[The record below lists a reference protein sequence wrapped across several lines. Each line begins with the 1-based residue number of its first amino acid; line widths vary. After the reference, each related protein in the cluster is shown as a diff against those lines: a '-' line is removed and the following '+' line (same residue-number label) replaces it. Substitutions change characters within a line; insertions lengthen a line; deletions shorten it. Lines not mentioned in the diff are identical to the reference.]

1 MARTSRQSH
10 LSPEAMKAIRKR
22 LGRNQ
27 RDFWSM
33 FGVSQPLGS
42 RFEKDITPS
51 VPVAMLVW
59 LRTQQK
65 LSDHD
70 LIDALAALGLSSSA
84 PCASTDAAL
93 RAA

>member
-10 LSPEAMKAIRKR
+10 LSSEELKSMRKE

-42 RFEKDITPS
+42 RFEKDVTPS

-59 LRTQQK
+59 LRTHQK

-70 LIDALAALGLSSSA
+70 LAEALSALGLST
-84 PCASTDAAL
+84 PQYAANDQL
-93 RAA
+93 AA

>member
-10 LSPEAMKAIRKR
+10 LSPEGLKAMRKE

-27 RDFWSM
+27 REFWSM

-42 RFEKDITPS
+42 RFEKDVVPS

-59 LRTQQK
+59 LRTHQK
-65 LSDHD
+65 LSDQD
-70 LIDALAALGLSSSA
+70 LSEALSALGLTASQSA
-84 PCASTDAAL
+84 ANDLLAA
-93 RAA
+93 

>member
-10 LSPEAMKAIRKR
+10 LSAEELKAMRKE

-27 RDFWSM
+27 REFWSM

-59 LRTQQK
+59 LRAQQK
-65 LSDHD
+65 LSDQD
-70 LIDALAALGLSSSA
+70 LSEALSALGLSS
-84 PCASTDAAL
+84 PRMAANEL
-93 RAA
+93 MAA

>member
-10 LSPEAMKAIRKR
+10 LSSEELKNMRKE

-27 RDFWSM
+27 RDFWWM

-59 LRTQQK
+59 LRAQQK
-65 LSDHD
+65 LSDQD
-70 LIDALAALGLSSSA
+70 LTEALSALGLA
-84 PCASTDAAL
+84 TPYYAANDQL
-93 RAA
+93 AA

>member
-10 LSPEAMKAIRKR
+10 LSPAGLKAMRQQ

-42 RFEKDITPS
+42 RFEKDTSHPLFRWRCWSGYERTINCRITIWPMHWRRW
-51 VPVAMLVW
+51 VYTH
-59 LRTQQK
+59 LR
-65 LSDHD
+65 LMP
-70 LIDALAALGLSSSA
+70 IG
-84 PCASTDAAL
+84 
-93 RAA
+93 

>member
-10 LSPEAMKAIRKR
+10 LSSEELKSIRKE

-65 LSDHD
+65 LSDQD
-70 LIDALAALGLSSSA
+70 LSEALSALGLST
-84 PCASTDAAL
+84 PCVAANDL
-93 RAA
+93 MAA

>member
-10 LSPEAMKAIRKR
+10 LSSEELKNMRKE

-59 LRTQQK
+59 LRTHHK
-65 LSDHD
+65 LSDQD
-70 LIDALAALGLSSSA
+70 LAEALAALGMR
-84 PCASTDAAL
+84 PVAAN
-93 RAA
+93 AAQMAA

>member
-10 LSPEAMKAIRKR
+10 LSPEGLRAMRKE

-27 RDFWSM
+27 REFWSM
-33 FGVSQPLGS
+33 FGVSQPVGS
-42 RFEKDITPS
+42 RFEKDLTPS

-59 LRTQQK
+59 LRTQNK

-70 LIDALAALGLSSSA
+70 LAAALEGLGVSA
-84 PCASTDAAL
+84 
-93 RAA
+93 

>member
-10 LSPEAMKAIRKR
+10 LSSEELKTMRKE

-59 LRTQQK
+59 LRTHHK
-65 LSDHD
+65 LSDQD
-70 LIDALAALGLSSSA
+70 LAEALAALGMRPMA
-84 PCASTDAAL
+84 ANASQMAA
-93 RAA
+93 

>member
-10 LSPEAMKAIRKR
+10 LSSEELKTMRKE

-59 LRTQQK
+59 LRAQQK
-65 LSDHD
+65 LSDQD
-70 LIDALAALGLSSSA
+70 LSEALSALGLRTEA
-84 PCASTDAAL
+84 RNAERIAAW
-93 RAA
+93 

>member
-10 LSPEAMKAIRKR
+10 LSSEELKSMRKE

-59 LRTQQK
+59 LRAQQK
-65 LSDHD
+65 LSDQD
-70 LIDALAALGLSSSA
+70 LTEALSALGLA
-84 PCASTDAAL
+84 TPYYAANDQL
-93 RAA
+93 AA

>member
-10 LSPEAMKAIRKR
+10 LSSEELKSMRKE

-59 LRTQQK
+59 LRTHHR
-65 LSDHD
+65 LSDQD
-70 LIDALAALGLSSSA
+70 LAEALAALGMR
-84 PCASTDAAL
+84 PVAAN
-93 RAA
+93 AAQMAA

>member
-10 LSPEAMKAIRKR
+10 LSSEELKSMRKE

-59 LRTQQK
+59 LRTHHK
-65 LSDHD
+65 LNDQD
-70 LIDALAALGLSSSA
+70 LAEALAALGMRPVA
-84 PCASTDAAL
+84 ANASRMAA
-93 RAA
+93 

>member
-10 LSPEAMKAIRKR
+10 LSPEGLKAMRKE

-27 RDFWSM
+27 REFWSM

-42 RFEKDITPS
+42 RFEKDIMPS

-59 LRTQQK
+59 LRAQKK
-65 LSDHD
+65 LSDQD
-70 LIDALAALGLSSSA
+70 LSEALLALGLT
-84 PCASTDAAL
+84 ASPTAANDL
-93 RAA
+93 LAA

>member
-10 LSPEAMKAIRKR
+10 LSPEGLKAMRKE

-27 RDFWSM
+27 REFWSM

-42 RFEKDITPS
+42 RFEKDILPS

-59 LRTQQK
+59 LRTHHK

-70 LIDALAALGLSSSA
+70 LMDAQEALGLQRSVA
-84 PCASTDAAL
+84 NGDRLVA
-93 RAA
+93 

>member
-10 LSPEAMKAIRKR
+10 LSPEGLKAMRKE

-27 RDFWSM
+27 REFWSM

-42 RFEKDITPS
+42 RFEKDVVPS

-65 LSDHD
+65 LSDQD
-70 LIDALAALGLSSSA
+70 LSEALSALGLTASQSA
-84 PCASTDAAL
+84 ANDLLAA
-93 RAA
+93 

>member
-10 LSPEAMKAIRKR
+10 LSPEGLKAMRKE

-27 RDFWSM
+27 REFWSM

-42 RFEKDITPS
+42 RFEKDIVPS

-59 LRTQQK
+59 LWAQQK
-65 LSDHD
+65 LSDQD
-70 LIDALAALGLSSSA
+70 LSEALSALGLTASRSA
-84 PCASTDAAL
+84 ANDLLAA
-93 RAA
+93 

>member
-10 LSPEAMKAIRKR
+10 LSSEELKSMRKE

-65 LSDHD
+65 LSDQD
-70 LIDALAALGLSSSA
+70 LAEALAALGMR
-84 PCASTDAAL
+84 PIAANAEQM
-93 RAA
+93 AA

>member
-10 LSPEAMKAIRKR
+10 LSSEELKNMRKE

-59 LRTQQK
+59 LRAQQK
-65 LSDHD
+65 LSDQD
-70 LIDALAALGLSSSA
+70 LSEALAALGMH
-84 PCASTDAAL
+84 PAAANEAKM
-93 RAA
+93 AA